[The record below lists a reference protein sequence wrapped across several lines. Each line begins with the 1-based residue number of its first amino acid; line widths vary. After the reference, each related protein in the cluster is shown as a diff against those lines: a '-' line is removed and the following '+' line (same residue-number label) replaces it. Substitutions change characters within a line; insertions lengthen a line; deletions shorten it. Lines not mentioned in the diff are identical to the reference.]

1 MSNPPPP
8 DPSTTP
14 DPSTPDPSGQDPN
27 RGRAEPPPAYGS
39 APPPPP
45 AYGNAPAY
53 PAAPQYGQGTPPP
66 VPADPPPSL
75 ALAVRL
81 MYLGAVLSILDIVL
95 LLTQRDALRS
105 QLAKAGTS
113 ASALDAAVTVAVVS
127 TIVVGLIGTGLWVLN
142 AVFNARGAKWAR
154 VLSTVLGVLA
164 VVTTLLSFTQ
174 PDTALNRALSVA
186 QLLVAAA
193 VVLLLWRPDASLY
206 YEARSQVRTV

>member
-8 DPSTTP
+8 DPSTP
-14 DPSTPDPSGQDPN
+14 DPSAQDPS

-53 PAAPQYGQGTPPP
+53 SAAPQYGQGTPPP

-81 MYLGAVLSILDIVL
+81 MYLGAVLSILDVVL

-193 VVLLLWRPDASLY
+193 VVLLLWRPDSSRY

>member
-1 MSNPPPP
+1 
-8 DPSTTP
+8 
-14 DPSTPDPSGQDPN
+14 
-27 RGRAEPPPAYGS
+27 
-39 APPPPP
+39 
-45 AYGNAPAY
+45 
-53 PAAPQYGQGTPPP
+53 
-66 VPADPPPSL
+66 VPADPPPPL

-81 MYLGAVLSILDIVL
+81 MYVGAVLSILDIVL

-113 ASALDAAVTVAVVS
+113 ASALDAAVTVAVIS
-127 TIVVGLIGTGLWVLN
+127 TIVIGLIGTGLWVLN

-193 VVLLLWRPDASLY
+193 VVLLLWRPDSSRY
-206 YEARSQVRTV
+206 YEARSEVRTV